1 VPRFPFFAFFYTFDG
16 QENEVMPGTPVQP
29 MGQRRITKDEF
40 WALPEGPPNFEFE
53 DGVLISTPSPHS
65 RHQDIASALARVL
78 QVYVVRNGLGRCWVA
93 IDVELT
99 EKLTYVPDLVFLM
112 TNNLSRH
119 NEQSG
124 KIHGVPDLVIEIV
137 SRSNP
142 GRDRVNKF
150 NNYLAAGVPWY
161 WLVDAESLVQEE
173 YHAEGGRYSRTA
185 AAEAGEPFRPMAFP
199 GLELH
204 LKALLE
210 EQGVIV

>member
-1 VPRFPFFAFFYTFDG
+1 
-16 QENEVMPGTPVQP
+16 MPGTPVQP
-29 MGQRRITKDEF
+29 MAQRRITKVEF

-53 DGVLISTPSPHS
+53 DGVLIPMPSPHG

-78 QVYVVRNGLGRCWVA
+78 QVYVVRNGLGRGWVA

-112 TNNLSRH
+112 TDNLLRYSKQ
-119 NEQSG
+119 NG
-124 KIHGVPDLVIEIV
+124 KIHGVPDSAIEIV

-142 GRDRVNKF
+142 GRDRVAKF

-161 WLVDAESLVQEE
+161 WLIDAESLVQEE

-185 AAEAGEPFRPMAFP
+185 AAEGGEPFRPLVFP
-199 GLELH
+199 GLELN
-204 LKALLE
+204 LKTLLE
-210 EQGVIV
+210 EQGAII

>member
-1 VPRFPFFAFFYTFDG
+1 MSGA
-16 QENEVMPGTPVQP
+16 PVQP
-29 MGQRRITKDEF
+29 MEQRRITKAEF
-40 WALPEGPPNFEFE
+40 YALPEGPPNFEFE
-53 DGVLISTPSPHS
+53 DGVLIPMPSSHG

-78 QVYVVRNGLGRCWVA
+78 QVYVVRNRLGRGWVA

-99 EKLTYVPDLVFLM
+99 EKLTYVPDIVFLM
-112 TNNLSRH
+112 TDNLSRYSG
-119 NEQSG
+119 QSG

-142 GRDRVNKF
+142 GRDRVTKF

-185 AAEAGEPFRPMAFP
+185 AAEAGEPFRPLIFP
-199 GLELH
+199 GLELN
-204 LKALLE
+204 LKTLLE
-210 EQGVIV
+210 EQGAVI

>member
-1 VPRFPFFAFFYTFDG
+1 
-16 QENEVMPGTPVQP
+16 MPGTPVQP
-29 MGQRRITKDEF
+29 MAQRRITKVEF

-53 DGVLISTPSPHS
+53 DGVLIPMPSPHG
-65 RHQDIASALARVL
+65 RHQDIASALARAL

-99 EKLTYVPDLVFLM
+99 EKLTYVPDLMFLM
-112 TNNLSRH
+112 TDNLSRYS
-119 NEQSG
+119 EQNG
-124 KIHGVPDLVIEIV
+124 KIHGVPDLAIEIV

-142 GRDRVNKF
+142 GRDRVTKF

-161 WLVDAESLVQEE
+161 WLIDAESLVQEE

-185 AAEAGEPFRPMAFP
+185 AAEAGGPFCPLVFP
-199 GLELH
+199 GLELN
-204 LKALLE
+204 LKTLLE

>member
-1 VPRFPFFAFFYTFDG
+1 
-16 QENEVMPGTPVQP
+16 MPGTLVQP
-29 MGQRRITKDEF
+29 MAQRRITKVEF

-53 DGVLISTPSPHS
+53 DGVLIPMPSPHG

-78 QVYVVRNGLGRCWVA
+78 QVYVVRNGLGRGWVA

-112 TNNLSRH
+112 TDNLLHYS
-119 NEQSG
+119 EQNG
-124 KIHGVPDLVIEIV
+124 KIHGVPDLAIEIV

-142 GRDRVNKF
+142 GRDRVTKF

-161 WLVDAESLVQEE
+161 WLIDAESLVQEE

-185 AAEAGEPFRPMAFP
+185 AAEGGEPFRPLVFP
-199 GLELH
+199 GLELN
-204 LKALLE
+204 LKTLLE
-210 EQGVIV
+210 EQGAVI